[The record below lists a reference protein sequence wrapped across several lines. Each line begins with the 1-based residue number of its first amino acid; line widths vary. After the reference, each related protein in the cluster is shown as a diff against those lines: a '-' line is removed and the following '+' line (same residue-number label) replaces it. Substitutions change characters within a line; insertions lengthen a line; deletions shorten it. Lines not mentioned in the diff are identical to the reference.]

1 MSFNYGREVSRLYIV
16 PTTRHPLAMRHNWI
30 PSLLLTTCCL
40 AWLPSMA
47 QPAAVAPIAPKLATV
62 LPDAPVHQSVAVT
75 PQPPDARPAPAAAL
89 VRPVAAPGPLVLLN
103 SSIVIDLTNPA
114 INPNDIDKL
123 RIYKGAD
130 APPQWR
136 PLTAY
141 GIIDITMKRKAK
153 LKVTSR
159 SLAQIGRSLALLG
172 TISYAVNGMPVAGTD
187 LRIANDAIERID
199 ITRAAAS
206 SLDVLVDIR
215 IINRIPP
222 PLPPDPSGK
231 PRILIRGTASL

>member
-1 MSFNYGREVSRLYIV
+1 MLFNDSREVSRLYTV
-16 PTTRHPLAMRHNWI
+16 LTTRHPLAMRPNWI

-40 AWLPSMA
+40 AWLPGMA

-62 LPDAPVHQSVAVT
+62 SPDAPARQGVAVT
-75 PQPPDARPAPAAAL
+75 PPPPDARPVPAAAL
-89 VRPVAAPGPLVLLN
+89 VRPAATPGPLVLLN

-159 SLAQIGRSLALLG
+159 TLARIGRSLALSG
-172 TISYAVNGMPVAGTD
+172 TISYAVNGMPVAWTD
-187 LRIANDAIERID
+187 LRIANDAIARID
-199 ITRAAAS
+199 ITRAVAS
-206 SLDVLVDIR
+206 GSDVLVDVR
-215 IINRIPP
+215 ISNHIPP
-222 PLPPDPSGK
+222 PPAPDPSGK
-231 PRILIRGTASL
+231 PRIMIRGTALL